1 MGRSG
6 PCILTKLFF
15 GMVLLAFLLAAA
27 GLYGVLAFGVKQRT
41 REIGIRRTVG
51 AGRREIVAVVSRRA
65 LWQVGAGLLIGLGL
79 GLPWSGLLADPL
91 MQTRSAERRVGKEC
105 VSTRSSRWS
114 ADP

>member
-79 GLPWSGLLADPL
+79 GLPWRSEEHTSELQSL
-91 MQTRSAERRVGKEC
+91 MRISYDVCCLKKKKNREC
-105 VSTRSSRWS
+105 
-114 ADP
+114 